1 MVSRLLDV
9 RRCGWMGRDVDYFVV
24 DGYTGHDPIQI
35 ARIMAAKGITMVSAM
50 IISYIYISSV
60 QPI

>member
-1 MVSRLLDV
+1 MD
-9 RRCGWMGRDVDYFVV
+9 GWGRDVDYFVV

-35 ARIMAAKGITMVSAM
+35 ARIMAAKGITMVSAI
-50 IISYIYISSV
+50 IISYIYNSSV